1 MALLYSSQ
9 VQGQKEIRRES
20 YIETWTYFIWTDARQ
35 RPDSCNHLADWLFNF
50 LCDQLSWG
58 PTYICTKQVLKVIHC
73 RWKSLGGFYPGGS
86 EVNLNHLK
94 SVHASNFSGKQV
106 NIADWSIWPHGLK
119 HFTPSLSPDCE
130 GFWVCDSDHPWRIRY
145 SAFQICFY
153 NHMLTQTLPSNRR
166 RGKFLDWMI
175 RCSLPPWCP
184 PRRACYSC
192 CWFLVRC
199 CAVMRSPSYKQV
211 ALSWRRGT
219 LVFFK
224 MKMVLRSFNW
234 TWEVNHL
241 T

>member
-153 NHMLTQTLPSNRR
+153 NHAHTKIVEQSAPWDVFGLDDPVLAAAMVSAKEGLLQLLLVPSPLLCRDAFSLLQTSRTFMEEGDL
-166 RGKFLDWMI
+166 G
-175 RCSLPPWCP
+175 
-184 PRRACYSC
+184 
-192 CWFLVRC
+192 
-199 CAVMRSPSYKQV
+199 
-211 ALSWRRGT
+211 
-219 LVFFK
+219 VF
-224 MKMVLRSFNW
+224 
-234 TWEVNHL
+234 
-241 T
+241 